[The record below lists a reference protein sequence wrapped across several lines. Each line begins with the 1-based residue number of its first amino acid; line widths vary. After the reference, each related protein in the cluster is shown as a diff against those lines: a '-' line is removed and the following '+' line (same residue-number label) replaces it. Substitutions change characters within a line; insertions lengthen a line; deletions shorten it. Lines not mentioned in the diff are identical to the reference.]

1 MSELGSGEKT
11 EPKPMG
17 QVRGPRDG
25 PLNLADDTSDG
36 ISSDTHSSMP
46 GLNTPRLMDSSS
58 DELETEARQ
67 GDNEEE
73 GNRDIDPNDNEPSNN
88 QVVLPLSLARAVAN
102 TGEIPLRQIGV
113 HHLNRS
119 GTLPIAHRWT
129 AWTRVIRGG
138 GTTATLQP
146 NDTAFT
152 QRFRAL
158 VTIDLDMME
167 TAPPSVAPP
176 PPGGLV
182 VVLD

>member
-1 MSELGSGEKT
+1 
-11 EPKPMG
+11 MG

-36 ISSDTHSSMP
+36 ISSDTDSRMP
-46 GLNTPRLMDSSS
+46 GRTDSSS

-73 GNRDIDPNDNEPSNN
+73 GNRDIDTNDNETSNN
-88 QVVLPLSLARAVAN
+88 QVVLPLSLAMAHRW
-102 TGEIPLRQIGV
+102 TLPITHLRHEIPLRQIGV
-113 HHLNRS
+113 HDLNRS
-119 GTLPIAHRWT
+119 GTLPIAHLWT
-129 AWTRVIRGG
+129 AWTRMIRGG

-167 TAPPSVAPP
+167 TAPPPVAPP

>member
-1 MSELGSGEKT
+1 
-11 EPKPMG
+11 MG

-46 GLNTPRLMDSSS
+46 GLMDSSS

-73 GNRDIDPNDNEPSNN
+73 GNRDIDTNDNETSNN
-88 QVVLPLSLARAVAN
+88 QVVLPLSLAMAVAN

-119 GTLPIAHRWT
+119 GTLQ
-129 AWTRVIRGG
+129 IRRRRR
-138 GTTATLQP
+138 P
-146 NDTAFT
+146 
-152 QRFRAL
+152 
-158 VTIDLDMME
+158 
-167 TAPPSVAPP
+167 
-176 PPGGLV
+176 
-182 VVLD
+182 

>member
-1 MSELGSGEKT
+1 
-11 EPKPMG
+11 MG

-46 GLNTPRLMDSSS
+46 GLTDSSS

-73 GNRDIDPNDNEPSNN
+73 GNRDIDTNDNETSNN
-88 QVVLPLSLARAVAN
+88 QVVLPLSLAMAVAN

-167 TAPPSVAPP
+167 TAPPPVAPP